1 MRDRVIIVGA
11 GVGGLCAALALA
23 ARGVDVTVLER
34 APRPGGKMREVM
46 VGGRPIDAGPT
57 VFTMRWVFEE
67 LMAEAGA
74 DLAGEVGLRQAE
86 VLARHAWTA
95 TDRLDLFADVA
106 RSEGT
111 GIAPVRPHR
120 RPAGRRGPARRHRR
134 SGHPAGAV
142 A

>member
-46 VGGRPIDAGPT
+46 VGGKPIDAGPT

-67 LMAEAGA
+67 LMAEAG
-74 DLAGEVGLRQAE
+74 V
-86 VLARHAWTA
+86 
-95 TDRLDLFADVA
+95 
-106 RSEGT
+106 
-111 GIAPVRPHR
+111 
-120 RPAGRRGPARRHRR
+120 AGRA
-134 SGHPAGAV
+134 
-142 A
+142 